1 MKVAIA
7 LAKNVLA
14 PLGITAALSAVDA
27 GIQRK
32 NKKKNK
38 KKHGTVTTTLII
50 SNEEMNDIMT
60 IDEALEYSN
69 ILIKGVTKT
78 IKNET
83 REQKG
88 GFLSMLLGTL
98 GASLLENLST
108 GKGIVRAGSGNKKG
122 KGIVTAG
129 TGKQWNF

>member
-1 MKVAIA
+1 
-7 LAKNVLA
+7 
-14 PLGITAALSAVDA
+14 
-27 GIQRK
+27 
-32 NKKKNK
+32 
-38 KKHGTVTTTLII
+38 
-50 SNEEMNDIMT
+50 MNDIMT